1 MAIKTIFTSD
11 KEDSRNDELEVFAD
25 NEHFLS
31 ITMNNPD
38 DDYSFS
44 KIQINKESAFLLLEL
59 LTKEIDLM

>member
-11 KEDSRNDELEVFAD
+11 KEDSTNDELEVFAD

-31 ITMNNPD
+31 ITMNDPS

-44 KIQINKESAFLLLEL
+44 KLIKKTLCYC
-59 LTKEIDLM
+59 

>member
-11 KEDSRNDELEVFAD
+11 KEDSTNDELEVFAD

-31 ITMNNPD
+31 ITINDPS

-44 KIQINKESAFLLLEL
+44 KIQINKENALLLLEL